1 MSQTGAAATTRLER
15 GVLRGEEFVDLDEL
29 RRRADSAGAGF
40 LELGV
45 RPGETIGMLLRNDH
59 PYFETSFGAAAIGA
73 APVPINWH
81 GSPEEVAYVVRDAA
95 CKVLVG
101 HADLLRPVLS
111 ALPESVIVLGV
122 STPDDIARAYG
133 LTGEECRLPDGVE
146 EWASFRDRFEP
157 LSQHTEVAP
166 SSIIYTSGTTGHPKG
181 VRRLNGT
188 GDQERSLDY
197 VIDVARHFG
206 IQPGLRT
213 VVAGP
218 LYHSAPNAI
227 SLTALAIAEPLIVLE
242 QRFDPEELLALV
254 DRHKITMLYLVPT
267 MFIRLLRLPEDIRTR
282 YDLRSLSHISHT
294 AAPCPIEVKRS
305 LMDWLGPIVWE
316 YYGSTEAGLIAGC
329 DPEEWF
335 GHPGTVGKPM
345 ATCVV
350 KAFREDGSEAA
361 VGEPGELF
369 VRAGGF
375 TDFTYEGREEAR
387 SEIEREG
394 LVTCGDVGF
403 LDADGFVYLCDRVR
417 DMIISGGV
425 NIYPAEIEECLH
437 TLPGIHDVAVFGIP
451 DPEFGEAVAAAISVL
466 PGESVTTEDVQAH
479 VRAHLAGFKVP
490 RHVEFHEELPRE
502 DSGKMFKRKLR
513 APHWE
518 AVGRQI

>member
-1 MSQTGAAATTRLER
+1 MSETSASARERYER

-40 LELGV
+40 ASLGV
-45 RPGETIGMLLRNDH
+45 EPGDTIGMLLRNDH
-59 PYFETSFGAAAIGA
+59 PYFEASFGASAIGA

-81 GSPEEVAYVVRDAA
+81 GSAEEVAYVVRDAA

-101 HADLLRPVLS
+101 HADLLHPVLS
-111 ALPESVIVLGV
+111 ALPPSVKVLGV
-122 STPDDIARAYG
+122 VTPDDIAQAYG
-133 LTGEECRLPDGVE
+133 LSDEECELPDGVE
-146 EWASFRDRFEP
+146 EWASFRDRHAPIEEHSEVEP
-157 LSQHTEVAP
+157 F
-166 SSIIYTSGTTGHPKG
+166 SIIYTSGTTGHPKG

-188 GDQERSLDY
+188 GDRERSFDY
-197 VIDVARHFG
+197 LIDVARHFG
-206 IQPGLRT
+206 IAPGLRT
-213 VVAGP
+213 VIAGP

-227 SLTALAIAEPLIVLE
+227 SLTALAVAEPLIVLE
-242 QRFDPEELLALV
+242 PRFDPEDLLELV
-254 DRHKITMLYLVPT
+254 DRHEITMLYLVPT
-267 MFIRLLRLPEDIRTR
+267 MFIRLLRLPEEVRDR
-282 YDLRSLSHISHT
+282 YSLKTLTHISHT

-329 DPEEWF
+329 DPHEWLS
-335 GHPGTVGKPM
+335 HPGTVGKPM
-345 ATCVV
+345 ATCII
-350 KAFREDGSEAA
+350 KAFREDGSEAD

-375 TDFTYEGREEAR
+375 TDFTYEGRAEAR

-394 LVTCGDVGF
+394 LVTCGDVGY
-403 LDADGFVYLCDRVR
+403 LDADGFVFLCDRVR

-437 TLPGIHDVAVFGIP
+437 TMPGIHDVAVFGIP
-451 DPEFGEAVAAAISVL
+451 DPEFGESIAAAISVV
-466 PGESVTTEDVQAH
+466 PGQSVTTEQVRAH
-479 VRAHLAGFKVP
+479 VREHLAGFKVP

-518 AVGRQI
+518 AAGRQI